1 VQSDRYGSH
10 RVIDPEGALPQAASR
25 LDPDPAVMANE
36 ILIDVIALQPTS
48 TAFNRIRQSC
58 NDDIEKMKTMIL
70 DLVETQGKFQDPVTR
85 SGGILIGRVSKIG
98 EQLKNVND
106 TGPGDKI
113 ATMVSLS
120 LTPLK
125 LETIHHIDLN
135 TDQIEVTGTAILF
148 ESGIYA
154 RIPEDLPEKLAM
166 AVLDVAG
173 APAQVRINA
182 GPGDTVVVLGAG
194 KAGLLCLQ
202 EAMDRV
208 YPFGKVVCLEY
219 DAAQCQTVQDLNLA
233 HHVICADATRPL
245 KTLAQYQQF
254 MGDELADFTVNCVNV
269 PDTEVTSVLLTQ
281 DRGLVYFFSMSTN
294 FAKASLGAEGIRKP
308 TRMLIGNGYYPGHT
322 EIAFQVIREHPELR
336 VYFEHKFAG

>member
-1 VQSDRYGSH
+1 VKSDRYGSH

-106 TGPGDKI
+106 IGPGDKI

>member
-10 RVIDPEGALPQAASR
+10 RVIVPEGALPQAADR

-106 TGPGDKI
+106 IRPGDKI

-125 LETIHHIDLN
+125 LEKIDHVDLN

-154 RIPEDLPEKLAM
+154 RIPEGLPEKLAM

-322 EIAFQVIREHPELR
+322 EIAFQVIREHPELKM
-336 VYFEHKFAG
+336 YFEHKFAG

>member
-106 TGPGDKI
+106 IGPGDKI

-219 DAAQCQTVQDLNLA
+219 NAAQCQTVQDLNLA

>member
-10 RVIDPEGALPQAASR
+10 RVIVPEGALPQAADR

-106 TGPGDKI
+106 IRPGDKI

-125 LETIHHIDLN
+125 LETIDHIDLN

-233 HHVICADATRPL
+233 HHVICADATQPL

-322 EIAFQVIREHPELR
+322 EIAFQVIREHPELKM
-336 VYFEHKFAG
+336 YFEHKFAG

>member
-10 RVIDPEGALPQAASR
+10 RVIVPEGALPQAADR

-106 TGPGDKI
+106 IRPGDKI

-125 LETIHHIDLN
+125 LEKIDHVDLN

>member
-1 VQSDRYGSH
+1 MQSDRYGSH
-10 RVIDPEGALPQAASR
+10 RVIVPEGALPQAADR

-106 TGPGDKI
+106 IRPGDKI

-125 LETIHHIDLN
+125 LEKIDHVDLN

>member
-1 VQSDRYGSH
+1 MQSDRYGSH

-25 LDPDPAVMANE
+25 LDPDPPVMANE

-58 NDDIEKMKTMIL
+58 NDDIEKMKKMIL

-106 TGPGDKI
+106 IGPGDKI

-125 LETIHHIDLN
+125 LQKIHHIDLN

-182 GPGDTVVVLGAG
+182 RPGDTVVVLGAG

-219 DAAQCQTVQDLNLA
+219 NAAQCQTVQDLNLA